1 MRSVI
6 LISLLMVTLCECKTT
21 ENSVGNAEMS
31 VNSVSNEYALM
42 VKFVSDEGFKRAM
55 FEFER
60 LRMKVD
66 QDVSVE
72 DHIYQI
78 LIQCKEYEIDGIVQ
92 KLNDNPNIDWAKR
105 SE

>member
-6 LISLLMVTLCECKTT
+6 LLSLLIITFCGCKTI
-21 ENSVGNAEMS
+21 ENSFGNAETS
-31 VNSVSNEYALM
+31 VNSVSNEYVLM

-60 LRMKVD
+60 LRMEVD

-78 LIQCKEYEIDGIVQ
+78 LIQCKEYEIHGIVQ
-92 KLNDNPNIDWAKR
+92 KLNDNPNIDWAKQ
-105 SE
+105 SK

>member
-6 LISLLMVTLCECKTT
+6 LISLLIVTFCGCKTT
-21 ENSVGNAEMS
+21 ENSVGNEDASM
-31 VNSVSNEYALM
+31 NSVVNEYALM

-66 QDVSVE
+66 QDVLVE

-92 KLNDNPNIDWAKR
+92 KLNNNPNIDWAKR
-105 SE
+105 SQ